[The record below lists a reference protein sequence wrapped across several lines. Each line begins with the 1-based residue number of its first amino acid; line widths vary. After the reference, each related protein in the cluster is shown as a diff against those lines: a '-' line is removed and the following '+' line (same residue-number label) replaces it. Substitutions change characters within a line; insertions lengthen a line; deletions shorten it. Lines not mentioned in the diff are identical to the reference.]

1 MQKDFNKFLEY
12 LEPRVLAYGYVR
24 FSAAI
29 EIFRRLVVPQA
40 LPSPTMSQESLTPDR
55 HLCGSTG
62 GNFRQRTDKTKSQ
75 L

>member
-40 LPSPTMSQESLTPDR
+40 LPSPTMSQESLTRPAFMWFNR
-55 HLCGSTG
+55 GKLQAAH
-62 GNFRQRTDKTKSQ
+62 R
-75 L
+75 